1 MNDQLKIPCLF
12 MRGGTSRGPYFLKS
26 DLPSN
31 EEARNK
37 ILLAVMGSPDV
48 RQIDGLGGADTVKS
62 KVAIVSPSEEKDID
76 VDYLFAQVKIDE
88 PIVDTKPSC
97 GNMLIGVGPFAIEKG
112 LVQAEDGLTKVRI
125 RDVNTGMKIEEVV
138 RTPNKKV
145 SYEGDCKI
153 DGVPNA
159 GSPIDINFI
168 DVIGSKTKKLFPT
181 GNYIDELDGIE
192 FSFVDA
198 AMPVVFFRAK
208 DFNLTGKE
216 TYQELSQNKSLIE
229 KMNSIRIKA
238 GEKVGFK
245 NVAKSVIPKMALVSQ
260 GQKGDIS
267 SRYFT
272 PWDCHPTYA
281 ITGSIALAAACKSK
295 QSICSEFY
303 NNYESNSKFQI
314 EHPTGISKI
323 DIKVSY
329 EKNEIIDLV
338 ATTTRN
344 ARLIMSGEV
353 YVQKSLVDK

>member
-37 ILLAVMGSPDV
+37 ILLAVMGSPDI

-62 KVAIVSPSEEKDID
+62 KVAIVSPSNEKDID

-112 LVQAEDGLTKVRI
+112 LVQAQDGLTKVRI

-181 GNYIDELDGIE
+181 GNFIDELNGIE

-208 DFNLTGKE
+208 DFNVTGKE

-229 KMNSIRIKA
+229 KMNVIRIQA

-260 GQKGDIS
+260 GQTGDIS

-303 NNYESNSKFQI
+303 NNYDSESSFRI
-314 EHPTGISKI
+314 EHPTGVSKI

-329 EKNEIIDLV
+329 EKKKNH
-338 ATTTRN
+338 RPC
-344 ARLIMSGEV
+344 R
-353 YVQKSLVDK
+353 YHH

>member
-1 MNDQLKIPCLF
+1 MNNQLKIPCLF

-208 DFNLTGKE
+208 DFNLTGNE

-229 KMNSIRIKA
+229 K
-238 GEKVGFK
+238 
-245 NVAKSVIPKMALVSQ
+245 
-260 GQKGDIS
+260 
-267 SRYFT
+267 
-272 PWDCHPTYA
+272 
-281 ITGSIALAAACKSK
+281 
-295 QSICSEFY
+295 
-303 NNYESNSKFQI
+303 
-314 EHPTGISKI
+314 
-323 DIKVSY
+323 
-329 EKNEIIDLV
+329 
-338 ATTTRN
+338 
-344 ARLIMSGEV
+344 
-353 YVQKSLVDK
+353 

>member
-1 MNDQLKIPCLF
+1 MNNQLKIPCLF

-208 DFNLTGKE
+208 DFNLTGNE

-314 EHPTGISKI
+314 
-323 DIKVSY
+323 
-329 EKNEIIDLV
+329 
-338 ATTTRN
+338 
-344 ARLIMSGEV
+344 
-353 YVQKSLVDK
+353 

>member
-37 ILLAVMGSPDV
+37 ILLAVMGSPDI

-62 KVAIVSPSEEKDID
+62 KVAIVSPSNEKDID

-112 LVQAEDGLTKVRI
+112 LVQAQDGLTKVRI

-181 GNYIDELDGIE
+181 GNFIDELNGIE

-208 DFNLTGKE
+208 DFNVTGKE

-229 KMNSIRIKA
+229 KMNSIRIQA

-260 GQKGDIS
+260 GQTGDIS

-303 NNYESNSKFQI
+303 NNYDSESSFRI
-314 EHPTGISKI
+314 EHPTGVSKI

-329 EKNEIIDLV
+329 EKK
-338 ATTTRN
+338 
-344 ARLIMSGEV
+344 
-353 YVQKSLVDK
+353 KS

>member
-62 KVAIVSPSEEKDID
+62 KVAIVSPSNEKDID

-112 LVQAEDGLTKVRI
+112 LVQAQDGLTKVRI

-181 GNYIDELDGIE
+181 GNFIDELNGIE

-208 DFNLTGKE
+208 DFNLTGNE

-303 NNYESNSKFQI
+303 SN
-314 EHPTGISKI
+314 
-323 DIKVSY
+323 
-329 EKNEIIDLV
+329 
-338 ATTTRN
+338 
-344 ARLIMSGEV
+344 
-353 YVQKSLVDK
+353 

>member
-37 ILLAVMGSPDV
+37 ILLAVMGSPDI

-62 KVAIVSPSEEKDID
+62 KVAIVSPSNEKDID

-112 LVQAEDGLTKVRI
+112 LVQAQDGLTKVRI

-181 GNYIDELDGIE
+181 GNFIDELNGIE

-208 DFNLTGKE
+208 DFNITGKE

-229 KMNSIRIKA
+229 KMNSIRIQA

-260 GQKGDIS
+260 GQTGDIS

-303 NNYESNSKFQI
+303 NNYDSESSFRI
-314 EHPTGISKI
+314 EHPTGVSKI

-329 EKNEIIDLV
+329 EKKKIIDLV

-344 ARLIMSGEV
+344 ARLE
-353 YVQKSLVDK
+353 KSMCKKTF

>member
-37 ILLAVMGSPDV
+37 ILLAVMGSPDI

-62 KVAIVSPSEEKDID
+62 KVAIVSPSNEKDID

-112 LVQAEDGLTKVRI
+112 LVQAQDGLTKVRI

-181 GNYIDELDGIE
+181 GNFIDELNGIE

-208 DFNLTGKE
+208 DFNITGKE

-229 KMNSIRIKA
+229 KMNSIRIQA

-260 GQKGDIS
+260 GQTGDIS

-303 NNYESNSKFQI
+303 NNYDSESSFRI
-314 EHPTGISKI
+314 EHPTGVSKI
-323 DIKVSY
+323 YIKVSY
-329 EKNEIIDLV
+329 EKK
-338 ATTTRN
+338 
-344 ARLIMSGEV
+344 
-353 YVQKSLVDK
+353 KS

>member
-1 MNDQLKIPCLF
+1 MNNQLKIPCLF

-208 DFNLTGKE
+208 DFNLTGNE

-314 EHPTGISKI
+314 EHPTV
-323 DIKVSY
+323 KV
-329 EKNEIIDLV
+329 V
-338 ATTTRN
+338 FA
-344 ARLIMSGEV
+344 
-353 YVQKSLVDK
+353 